1 MTRPSQRLA
10 ATLLPMACLL
20 IAAGCSGE
28 ATSSTATDK
37 QGKHGTAAPVAI
49 GTNVGLIPP
58 AVSLQTLKGDTLAL
72 SSLKG
77 KVVLVNFWAT
87 WCGPCLMEMP
97 SMQRLYQTF
106 RNDDFEI
113 LAISGDFEGASVVK
127 PYVDRLRLSFPILL
141 DPQLEVN
148 DLFKVTGIPTSILID
163 RDGIITHKFFGAMDW
178 DSPASQRPITQMLR
192 AHTS

>member
-1 MTRPSQRLA
+1 MTRPSRRLA
-10 ATLLPMACLL
+10 AVLLPVACLL

-37 QGKHGTAAPVAI
+37 QTKHGPAAPVAI
-49 GTNVGLIPP
+49 GTNVGLRPP

-97 SMQRLYQTF
+97 SIQRLYQAF

-148 DLFKVTGIPTSILID
+148 DLFKITGIPTTILID

-178 DSPASQRPITQMLR
+178 DSPASQRLITQMLR